1 MTWRLP
7 PLNAVRT
14 FEAAGR
20 NLSFTLASR
29 ELNVTPGAVSRQ
41 VKLLEDHIG
50 TKLFER
56 ANREVRLTRA
66 GAEYLEEL
74 TEAFSRVNAATA
86 RFIKSGH
93 DQKLRLS
100 TSLTFTLRWLIPRLI
115 NFHAAYPGSQ
125 VQLTTSLKPLDF
137 RTDDVD
143 IGVRLGPGNY
153 QNSSSYF
160 LMSSDLVPVCSP
172 ALLNKLPLKSIKDL
186 AAHTLLHSTARLR
199 NWPVWLNG
207 VGAHELEDNKG
218 VYFESSSLALQAALD
233 GMGVAI
239 GQVSLVA
246 DDLAM
251 GRLVTPFDTV
261 VTEEDAFYVIYA
273 EGAMRNK
280 TLQRFRDWLI
290 KEAGMPVEQPRGF
303 RAPIHAGSR
312 RVLASRSG

>member
-1 MTWRLP
+1 
-7 PLNAVRT
+7 LNAVRT

-41 VKLLEDHIG
+41 VKLLEDYIG
-50 TKLFER
+50 TLLFER

-74 TEAFSRVNAATA
+74 TEAFSRVNSATA
-86 RFIKSGH
+86 RFVKSRC

-115 NFHAAYPGSQ
+115 TFHAAYPGSQ

-137 RTDDVD
+137 RTGDVD
-143 IGVRLGPGNY
+143 IAVRLGSGNC

-160 LMSSDLVPVCSP
+160 LMPSDLVPVCSP
-172 ALLNKLPLKSIKDL
+172 TLLDDLPLRSIKDI

-199 NWPVWLNG
+199 NWPIWLNG
-207 VGAHELEDNKG
+207 VGAHELEDNNG
-218 VYFESSSLALQAALD
+218 VYFESSSLALQAAID

-239 GQVSLVA
+239 AQVSLVSE
-246 DDLAM
+246 DLAT
-251 GRLVTPFDTV
+251 GRLVMPFETV
-261 VTEEDAFYVIYA
+261 VTEEDAFYIIYA
-273 EGAMRNK
+273 EGAARNK

-290 KEAGMPVEQPRGF
+290 KEAGTPLRRENGISAVS
-303 RAPIHAGSR
+303 HAGSR
-312 RVLASRSG
+312 RSVAGRPG